1 MSRIYILP
9 FVFLLQRQWPTR
21 AKSGGRTSH
30 LVSTYVHAD
39 LRVRTFGPAS
49 AHSLTSIY
57 KYMCEGVF
65 MCMKNMDGVMKFICD
80 EVLCQENVLYL
91 QLEIKMSESDEELTY
106 PA

>member
-1 MSRIYILP
+1 
-9 FVFLLQRQWPTR
+9 
-21 AKSGGRTSH
+21 
-30 LVSTYVHAD
+30 
-39 LRVRTFGPAS
+39 
-49 AHSLTSIY
+49 
-57 KYMCEGVF
+57 MCEGVF